1 MIGYRAKEIGNIGE
15 GYAAEYLKKHRY
27 RIVSRNYR
35 KKYGEIDIIAENKNY
50 LVFVEVKTRHT
61 DSLTSGAQAV
71 DLNKQRRIIKT
82 ASAYLNENDVDKYC
96 RFDVCEIFVNS
107 RTLKLEKLNYIENAF
122 DTEAGYAGN

>member
-1 MIGYRAKEIGNIGE
+1 MIGYRAKEIGDIGE
-15 GYAAEYLKKHRY
+15 DYAAEYLKKHRY

-35 KKYGEIDIIAENKNY
+35 KKYGEIDIIAENKKY

-71 DLNKQRRIIKT
+71 DLKKQRRIIKT

-122 DTEAGYAGN
+122 DTEVGYAGN